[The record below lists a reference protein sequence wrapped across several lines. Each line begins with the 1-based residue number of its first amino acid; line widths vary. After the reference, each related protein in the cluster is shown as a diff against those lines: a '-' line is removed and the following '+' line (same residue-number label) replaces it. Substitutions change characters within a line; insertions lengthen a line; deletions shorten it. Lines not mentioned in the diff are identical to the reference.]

1 MILQDD
7 RLIRTE
13 EIMNMSA
20 LDILKM
26 GMMIGFLKQLRD
38 RMRADGRVCVAD
50 SIAKFLDDLGV

>member
-1 MILQDD
+1 
-7 RLIRTE
+7 
-13 EIMNMSA
+13 MNMSA

-38 RMRADGRVCVAD
+38 RMRADGRVYVAD